1 MILDKKLTIK
11 SEDLCKSCGLCCKG
25 VLHDHVGIQDSLEV
39 NILLKNNISITKL
52 PGKDESSFNLPC
64 SAHNGVCSIYKDRP
78 SQCKK
83 YECNLLTKYKGNQLT
98 FDECSTIIIEIK
110 NVLKKIKI
118 ELSNTNYADIY
129 KNNIIN
135 SSDRFQTNTEL
146 TLKLAG
152 SKYKKLFLLIGV
164 VGHLKKKHFTDNC
177 NFSYGKKHFQRL
189 LQYIE
194 SGNFN

>member
-1 MILDKKLTIK
+1 MKRTNK

-25 VLHDHVGIQDSLEV
+25 FLHDHVGIQDSLEV

-52 PGKDESSFNLPC
+52 PGKDKSFFNLPC

-78 SQCKK
+78 AVCKK
-83 YECNLLTKYKGNQLT
+83 YECALLKKYKGNQLT

-110 NVLKKIKI
+110 NVLKKIRI
-118 ELSNTNYADIY
+118 ELSNTNYADIHI
-129 KNNIIN
+129 NNIIN
-135 SSDRFQTNTEL
+135 SSDRCQTNTEL
-146 TLKLAG
+146 TLKLAE
-152 SKYKKLFLLIGV
+152 SKHKKLFLLIGV

-177 NFSYGKKHFQRL
+177 NFSYGKNHFQRL

-194 SGNFN
+194 SDNFN